1 MRIQWAAGVGA
12 AALAVSGPAMAVSI
26 TTLAVSGTALAA
38 QRGIDPAQEWRY
50 YNHSPDGTRYS
61 PLDQINRNNVDS
73 LVEAWSH
80 PAGGQTVPIV
90 ADGVMYIS
98 SPEGVTAVQP
108 ETGAPRWTYLLQG
121 GRGSNRGLTLWP
133 GDGGTPP
140 RVFYTAGQRLIA
152 INALTG
158 EQVTAFGTGGET
170 DIEVPYNG
178 APTLLGDIVMVGA
191 TLGEVP
197 QGDPGNTRAYDA
209 RTGEKLWEFNSV
221 PQPGEIGHDT
231 WEDGWDPRS
240 GVNVWA
246 FNMTVDEDR
255 RILYM
260 PLSSP
265 AANYWG
271 GDRPGS
277 NLFGNSLVAVNADTG
292 EYIWHFQTVHHDLWD
307 MDQPAPPA
315 LLDIVTDGE
324 SVAALVLVGK
334 TGLMYILDRV
344 TGEPIFG
351 VEERPAPAGSVPGEW
366 YSPTQPFP
374 VKPPPLARMSFTPDE
389 MVTADDTMPEHADAC
404 RDLWDRSGGFRNEGP
419 YTPFL
424 FKEADAPPVTTVQ
437 FPGAGG
443 GVNWGGVSADPTTG
457 YVFVNSSDSS
467 LAGWIEEKVE
477 GGNYGRGTKGSNQP
491 YDRASINGP
500 GPYNGFNARV
510 EDAEGNFIGNLP
522 CQKPPWSRLIAVNA
536 NTGDIAWE
544 TVLGIN
550 ENLPEGKQNVGGSGS
565 AGPTATGGG
574 LVFVGATN
582 DRRFRAF
589 DSDNGEEL
597 WTATLAGNGGSN
609 PITYMGADGK
619 QYVGI
624 VANGQFVTFTLP

>member
-1 MRIQWAAGVGA
+1 MRWAVNLVAAAMVAGVA
-12 AALAVSGPAMAVSI
+12 IP
-26 TTLAVSGTALAA
+26 TLEA
-38 QRGIDPAQEWRY
+38 QRGVDPASEWRY
-50 YNHSPDGTRYS
+50 YNHSTDGTRYS
-61 PLDQINRNNVDS
+61 PLDQINRSNVDT
-73 LVEAWSH
+73 LVQAWSH

-98 SPEGVTAVQP
+98 SPGGVSAVEP
-108 ETGAPRWTYLLQG
+108 ETGEPRWTYQLQS
-121 GRGSNRGLTLWP
+121 GRGSHRGLSLWP
-133 GDGGTPP
+133 GDAETSP
-140 RVFYTAGQRLIA
+140 RIFYTAGTRLIA

-158 EQVTAFGTGGET
+158 EQVEAFGTGGET
-170 DIEVPYNG
+170 DMAVPYNG
-178 APTLLGDIVMVGA
+178 APTLFGNVVIVGA
-191 TLGEVP
+191 TLGEIP
-197 QGDPGNTRAYDA
+197 KGDPGNTRAYDA

-221 PQPGEIGHDT
+221 PQPGEFGHET

-246 FNMTVDEDR
+246 YNMTVDEER
-255 RILYM
+255 GILYM

-277 NLFGNSLVAVNADTG
+277 NLFGNSLVAVSAETG
-292 EYIWHFQTVHHDLWD
+292 DYIWHFQTVHHDLWD

-315 LLDIVTDGE
+315 LLDIQHEGE
-324 SVAALVLVGK
+324 TVPALALVGK

-351 VEERPAPAGSVPGEW
+351 VEERPVRAGSVPGEW

-389 MVTADDTMPEHADAC
+389 MVTAEDTTPEHAAAC

-424 FKEADAPPVTTVQ
+424 FKEHDQPPVTTVQ

-467 LAGWIEEKVE
+467 LAGWIEEKIE
-477 GGNYGRGTKGSNQP
+477 GGNYGRGTQGSDQP
-491 YDRASINGP
+491 YDRASVGGP
-500 GPYNGFNARV
+500 GPYAGFNARV
-510 EDAEGNFIGNLP
+510 EDADGNSIGNLP

-589 DSDNGEEL
+589 DSSTGEEL
-597 WTATLAGNGGSN
+597 WAGTLEGNGGSN
-609 PITYMGADGK
+609 PITYMGTDGK

-624 VANGQFVTFTLP
+624 VASGQFVTFTLP